1 MICNVPPATMVFAPP
16 LVPRYALTSV
26 GALVAAAGE
35 EAKEEK
41 TMPWLR
47 RRRAKSLFIFLLP

>member
-1 MICNVPPATMVFAPP
+1 VPPATMVFAPP

-26 GALVAAAGE
+26 GALVTAAGK
-35 EAKEEK
+35 EAEEEK